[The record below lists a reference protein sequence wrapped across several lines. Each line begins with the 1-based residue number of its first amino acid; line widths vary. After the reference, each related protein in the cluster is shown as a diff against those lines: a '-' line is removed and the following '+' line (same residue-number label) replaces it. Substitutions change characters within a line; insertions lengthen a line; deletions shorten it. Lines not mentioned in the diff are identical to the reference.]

1 MSLRAKILL
10 SVAALAAMVSQ
21 GRTDGIGRQMPRRA
35 YDFVNSIGVNTHFG
49 YYDTQYGLYEE
60 VLRPRLLELG
70 VKHIRDGTF
79 NDDVARKYRDVGES
93 GVRLLLITSAERVAG
108 QAEAIGPMLWGVE
121 AENEPDGRG
130 GEWVERA
137 RTEQQRLYETV
148 RGVER
153 LDDVAVVGV
162 SLANIRNSPELLGD
176 VSQWM
181 DFGGM
186 HPYAAGQ
193 YPSRARAA
201 SQWSPAKILFF
212 QLYTMSTSAVN
223 GDGAN
228 PTDILRYRSV
238 ETYFSLASAAM
249 SCECHPILNSAKNR
263 LHEPYAKAGRA
274 YSETEDRIIPSSS
287 MLWYLA

>member
-130 GEWVERA
+130 GEWVFLSRL
-137 RTEQQRLYETV
+137 RQR
-148 RGVER
+148 
-153 LDDVAVVGV
+153 
-162 SLANIRNSPELLGD
+162 
-176 VSQWM
+176 
-181 DFGGM
+181 
-186 HPYAAGQ
+186 
-193 YPSRARAA
+193 SR
-201 SQWSPAKILFF
+201 
-212 QLYTMSTSAVN
+212 VN
-223 GDGAN
+223 GDAVQISIVAHQ
-228 PTDILRYRSV
+228 DVRR
-238 ETYFSLASAAM
+238 
-249 SCECHPILNSAKNR
+249 
-263 LHEPYAKAGRA
+263 KAGRRGRCGRVA
-274 YSETEDRIIPSSS
+274 GKHT
-287 MLWYLA
+287 